1 MHLALNLIYIKKI
14 FVMKKGIVISILLLF
29 LATTVNAQF
38 WKKVKEAAEETVE
51 EVIEENV
58 TTELTEEEVAKALKE
73 ALTIGIEKGVTRV
86 SKPDG
91 YFLDPEIKIPLPNEA
106 KQVEEKLRMLGQ
118 DKTIDDAIESLNR
131 AAEDAASGAKD
142 LFVNAIKEMT
152 LSDVMNILNGNEDA
166 ATRFLESHTRTQLVE
181 KFKPIIKVS
190 LDKVDATK
198 YWNTVFSNYNKLP
211 FVSKVNPDLDDYV
224 TNKAIDGLFVQ
235 IAKEEKEIRED
246 PVARVTDLL
255 KKVFG

>member
-1 MHLALNLIYIKKI
+1 
-14 FVMKKGIVISILLLF
+14 MKKGIIISLVLLFISI
-29 LATTVNAQF
+29 TINAQV
-38 WKKVKEAAEETVE
+38 WKTIKKAAEETVE
-51 EVIEENV
+51 EIIDDNV
-58 TTELTEEEVAKALKE
+58 TNELTEEEVAKALKE

-91 YFLDPEIKIPLPNEA
+91 YFLDPEIKIPLPKEA
-106 KQVEEKLRMLGQ
+106 KQVEDKLRMLGQ
-118 DKTIDDAIESLNR
+118 DKTVDDAIESLNR

-166 ATRFLESHTRTQLVE
+166 ATRFLETHTRTQLVE

-190 LDKVDATK
+190 LDKVNATK
-198 YWNTVFSNYNKLP
+198 YWNTVFGNYNKLP

-235 IAKEEKEIRED
+235 IAKEEKEIREN

-255 KKVFG
+255 KKVFGL

>member
-1 MHLALNLIYIKKI
+1 
-14 FVMKKGIVISILLLF
+14 MKKGIIISILLF
-29 LATTVNAQF
+29 FIATTVNAQF
-38 WKKVKEAAEETVE
+38 WKTVKKAAEETVE
-51 EVIEENV
+51 EVIEENI

-118 DKTIDDAIESLNR
+118 DKMIDDAIESLNR

-166 ATRFLESHTRTQLVE
+166 ATRFLESNTRTQLIE

-211 FVSKVNPDLDDYV
+211 FVGKVNPDLDDYV

-235 IAKEEKEIRED
+235 IAKEEKKIRED

>member
-1 MHLALNLIYIKKI
+1 
-14 FVMKKGIVISILLLF
+14 MKKGIIISVLLLII
-29 LATTVNAQF
+29 APNVNAQF
-38 WKKVKEAAEETVE
+38 WKTVKKAAEETVE
-51 EVIEENV
+51 EVLEEKV

-73 ALTIGIEKGVTRV
+73 ALTIGIQKGVTQV

-91 YFLDPEIKIPLPNEA
+91 YFLDLEIKIPLPKEA
-106 KQVEEKLRMLGQ
+106 KQVEDKLRMLGQ
-118 DKTIDDAIESLNR
+118 DKLIDDAIESLNR

-152 LSDVMNILNGNEDA
+152 LNDVMNILNGNEDA
-166 ATRFLESHTRTQLVE
+166 ATQFLEEHTRTQLVE

-198 YWNTVFSNYNKLP
+198 HWNTVFSNYNKLP
-211 FVSKVNPDLDDYV
+211 FVSKVNPDLEDYV

-235 IAKEEKEIRED
+235 IAKEEKEIRVN